1 MSNIEKPPAASRSM
15 AVASE
20 TGSFSWWRLLTRYH
34 WFVLIVAALGWMF
47 DCYDQQIFT
56 NSRSITMRDL
66 MPQADALT
74 QIKFGGWATSIFI
87 LGWATGGLIFGS
99 LGDKWGRA
107 RTMAL
112 TILVYAVCTGLSGLA
127 TSWEYFALF
136 RFLTGAGVGGEFAVG
151 AALVAEVMPDR
162 ARAHCLGLL
171 QALSSVGNILAAYSL
186 GVIVPQEGFG
196 WGWRGLYYVGAMPAL
211 IAVFVLLRLRE
222 PERWVAAKAAA
233 VKAQT
238 FQRFGKVSDLFGE
251 SEWRRNT
258 LVGLGLAVAGQIGL
272 WGVGFYTPEL
282 IDNAIPTV
290 EVQTRPKIEAIVNA
304 NSAEARSAGLAA
316 LDAKERRKYADLL
329 GRASRPGEKIDV
341 AQSLSSEQRER
352 MTVILQKAIPEDRRT
367 MLKSKGGMIQQI
379 AAGLGIYAFTA
390 LAARWGRR
398 RTFMLSLTLAWGSL
412 VLTFSTFNSP
422 HQVWY
427 LWPLLGF
434 FTLAPFGGYAIYF
447 PELFPT
453 RLRTTG
459 ISFCYN
465 VGRYI
470 TAFGVF
476 MLGPLAG
483 ALNGLTSVPGFRLAA
498 IVLSCSYLFG
508 LLALIWAPE
517 TLNRPLPEDQKG
529 LAH

>member
-1 MSNIEKPPAASRSM
+1 MSKMQKPVVAPGPSP
-15 AVASE
+15 VASP
-20 TGSFSWWRLLTRYH
+20 TGSWWRLLSRYH

-66 MPQADALT
+66 MPHADALT

-112 TILVYAVCTGLSGLA
+112 TILVYAACTGLSGLA
-127 TSWEYFALF
+127 ASWEYFALF

-162 ARAHCLGLL
+162 ARANCLGIL

-186 GVIVPQEGFG
+186 GVVVPEEGLG

-211 IAVFVLLRLRE
+211 IAVFVLWRLRE
-222 PERWVAAKAAA
+222 PERWVQAKQAAERAGTAE
-233 VKAQT
+233 
-238 FQRFGKVSDLFGE
+238 RFGRISDLFRVA
-251 SEWRRNT
+251 EWRRNT

-282 IDNAIPTV
+282 IDSAIPSI
-290 EVQTRPKIEAIVNA
+290 ESQTRPKIERVVNA
-304 NSAEARSAGLAA
+304 SAAEEYRAALAGL
-316 LDAKERRKYADLL
+316 DDKERRKYAELL
-329 GRASRPGEKIDV
+329 TRASGSGRAIDGSQGLSPDQR
-341 AQSLSSEQRER
+341 QSMQL
-352 MTVILQKAIPEDRRT
+352 ILHKAIPEDQRT
-367 MLKSKGGMIQQI
+367 KLKSKGGMIQQI
-379 AAGLGIYAFTA
+379 AAGLGIYCFT
-390 LAARWGRR
+390 LVAARWGRR
-398 RTFMLSLTLAWGSL
+398 RTFFVSLSLAWASL
-412 VLTFSTFNSP
+412 VLTFATFSSP
-422 HQVWY
+422 WQVWY
-427 LWPLLGF
+427 LWPILGF
-434 FTLAPFGGYAIYF
+434 FTLAPFGGYAIYL

-470 TAFGVF
+470 TAFGLF
-476 MLGPLAG
+476 ILGPLAS
-483 ALNGLTSVPGFRLAA
+483 ALQGLTSIPGFRLAA
-498 IVLSCSYLFG
+498 MVLSCSYLLG
-508 LLALIWAPE
+508 LVALIWAPE
-517 TLNRPLPEDQKG
+517 TLNRPLPEDEKG
-529 LAH
+529 FAH

>member
-1 MSNIEKPPAASRSM
+1 MSNTEKPIIPAQRS
-15 AVASE
+15 AADSE
-20 TGSFSWWRLLTRYH
+20 ADSVSWWRLLSRYH

-66 MPQADALT
+66 MPQADAIT
-74 QIKFGGWATSIFI
+74 QMKFGGWATSIFI

-112 TILVYAVCTGLSGLA
+112 TILVYAACTGLSGLA
-127 TSWEYFALF
+127 SNWTYFALF

-162 ARAHCLGLL
+162 ARANCLGVL

-186 GVIVPQEGFG
+186 GVVVPEQGLG

-211 IAVFVLLRLRE
+211 VAFFVLWRLQE
-222 PERWVAAKAAA
+222 PDRWVRAKAAA
-233 VKAQT
+233 VKAGT
-238 FQRFGKVSDLFGE
+238 VERFGRVTDLFRE
-251 SEWRRNT
+251 PEWRRNT

-282 IDNAIPTV
+282 IDSAIPAI
-290 EVQTRPKIEAIVNA
+290 ELKTRPMIEQAVNA
-304 NSAEARSAGLAA
+304 SSPEAYRTALAA
-316 LDAKERRKYADLL
+316 LDEKQKHKYAELL
-329 GRASRPGEKIDV
+329 TRAAGSGPKID
-341 AQSLSSEQRER
+341 AALPLSPQER
-352 MTVILQKAIPEDRRT
+352 QKMEAIVRKAIPEDQRT
-367 MLKSKGGMIQQI
+367 RLKSWGGMIQQI
-379 AAGLGIYAFTA
+379 AAGLGIYCFTMV
-390 LAARWGRR
+390 AARWGRR
-398 RTFMLSLTLAWGSL
+398 RTFLFSLSLAWASL
-412 VLTFSTFNSP
+412 ILTFATFNSP
-422 HQVWY
+422 GQVLY
-427 LWPLLGF
+427 LWPILGF

-470 TAFGVF
+470 TAFGLF
-476 MLGPLAG
+476 ILGPLAS
-483 ALNGLTSVPGFRLAA
+483 ALQGLTPIPGFRLAA
-498 IVLSCSYLFG
+498 MVLACSYLVG
-508 LLALIWAPE
+508 LAALIWAPE
-517 TLNRPLPEDQKG
+517 TLHRPLPEERG
-529 LAH
+529 

>member
-1 MSNIEKPPAASRSM
+1 
-15 AVASE
+15 
-20 TGSFSWWRLLTRYH
+20 
-34 WFVLIVAALGWMF
+34 MF

-66 MPQADALT
+66 MPQADVLT

-112 TILVYAVCTGLSGLA
+112 TILVYAACTGLSGLA
-127 TSWEYFALF
+127 SSWAYFAAF

-162 ARAHCLGLL
+162 ARSHCLGLL

-186 GVIVPQEGFG
+186 GVVVPQDGLG
-196 WGWRGLYYVGAMPAL
+196 WGWRGLYYVGALPAL
-211 IAVFVLLRLRE
+211 IAVFVLWRLRE

-233 VKAQT
+233 VKART
-238 FQRFGKVSDLFGE
+238 ADHFGKVSDLFAE
-251 SEWRRNT
+251 PVWRRNT
-258 LVGLGLAVAGQIGL
+258 FVGLGLAVAGQIGL

-282 IDNAIPTV
+282 IDNAIPTL
-290 EVQTRPKIEAIVNA
+290 EVQTRPKIETVVNA
-304 NSAEARSAGLAA
+304 GTPQAHTAALAA
-316 LDAKERRKYADLL
+316 LDAKEKRKYVDLL
-329 GRASRPGEKIDV
+329 ARASRPGEKVEVDQPLTP
-341 AQSLSSEQRER
+341 AQQRNL
-352 MTVILQKAIPEDRRT
+352 TAILHKAIPEDQRT
-367 MLKSKGGMIQQI
+367 LLKSKGGMIQQI

-398 RTFMLSLTLAWGSL
+398 KTFMVSLTLAWASL
-412 VLTFSTFNSP
+412 VVTFATFNRP
-422 HQVWY
+422 AQVWY

-434 FTLAPFGGYAIYF
+434 CTLAPFGGYAIYF

-465 VGRYI
+465 VGRYV

-483 ALNGLTSVPGFRLAA
+483 ALHGLTSIPGFRLAA
-498 IVLSCSYLFG
+498 MVLSCSYLAG

-517 TLNRPLPEDQKG
+517 TLNRPLPEDQKSF
-529 LAH
+529 AH